1 MVGVEDHGVDLN
13 TESGDVLL
21 LKLACQMSLDE
32 SSLADTTVTNKNE
45 LILSYNLSLSFHFYI
60 VFSYASDGLCYL
72 FAEAITAWSVS
83 KF

>member
-1 MVGVEDHGVDLN
+1 MVSVEDHGVDLN
-13 TESGDVLL
+13 TESCDVLL

-72 FAEAITAWSVS
+72 SVEAITAWSVS
-83 KF
+83 KL